1 MIFMGST
8 IFTTEQLKQFD
19 GKAGK
24 PAYVA
29 LNGKVY
35 DVSHSDLWNDGD
47 HQGMHSAGVDLT
59 GEISDAQHGEEVL
72 SEFPVVGELHKL

>member
-1 MIFMGST
+1 MIMEQK
-8 IFTTEQLKQFD
+8 IFSLEQLKQFD

-29 LNGKVY
+29 LKGKVY
-35 DVSHSDLWNDGD
+35 DVSHSDLWNHGD

-59 GEISDAQHGEEVL
+59 GEISDAPHGEEVL